1 MVCLKQ
7 SRPIIFVP
15 MLPGACNSKGYLKA
29 GPCRYHGE
37 CDYLPTQNEVSGYP
51 VLRTR
56 AFCVPTSH
64 RKSRESLCMMS
75 CRLALDSQVLAGLQS
90 PVASSGQNLLWVDL
104 QSQLTHEFPTAVM
117 NKDAIASSS
126 CLLACATTQHDA
138 FHTLGVPHIL
148 LSSPWLSEIAIW
160 KFLCIS
166 FHIQPEQLPTF
177 WPWFCPSLS
186 WQADLFC
193 DSIIQ
198 IGLLPDKPS
207 SLALMF

>member
-1 MVCLKQ
+1 
-7 SRPIIFVP
+7 

-138 FHTLGVPHIL
+138 FHTLGVPHYPPLGFLRLQSGSFCVFPSTSSQNNSPLSGHGSAL
-148 LSSPWLSEIAIW
+148 LSAGRQTYSVTALY
-160 KFLCIS
+160 KLGCFLTN
-166 FHIQPEQLPTF
+166 HLP
-177 WPWFCPSLS
+177 
-186 WQADLFC
+186 
-193 DSIIQ
+193 
-198 IGLLPDKPS
+198 
-207 SLALMF
+207 